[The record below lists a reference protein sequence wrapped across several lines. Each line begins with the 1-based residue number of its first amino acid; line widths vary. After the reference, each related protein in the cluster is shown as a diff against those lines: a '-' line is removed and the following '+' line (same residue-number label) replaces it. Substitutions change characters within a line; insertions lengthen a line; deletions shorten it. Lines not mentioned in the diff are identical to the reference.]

1 MAFEDALT
9 KANAKIAFVRH
20 KNNMLQKKL
29 EMYNFVYKINKKML
43 CKVKLHFLILKLIV
57 WKWRMFWQRPIER

>member
-9 KANAKIAFVRH
+9 KANAKTDSICH
-20 KNNMLQKKL
+20 KHNVLQKKPKIC
-29 EMYNFVYKINKKML
+29 NFVYKRSKKVS

-57 WKWRMFWQRPIER
+57 